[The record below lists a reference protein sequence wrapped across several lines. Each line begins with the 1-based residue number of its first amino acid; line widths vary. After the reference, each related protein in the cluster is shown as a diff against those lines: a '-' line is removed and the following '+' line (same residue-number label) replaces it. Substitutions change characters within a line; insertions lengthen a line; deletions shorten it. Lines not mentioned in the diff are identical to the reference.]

1 MEMRL
6 KSTASRSDNDI
17 TDEAAGRARV
27 EMAMQS
33 MQRRQAH
40 KEALARSNSDMRQRL
55 SQVKAK
61 TDVDVTDEEAGRFR
75 VEYAAAAQ
83 RRRAEE
89 AARRR
94 AENAA
99 LRERLKAVQSR
110 TDDGDAPGGYG
121 SPRPGSP
128 PLEPIERPSDVQHT
142 TYLRLREIEAN
153 MGRATQ
159 LKQQKAELKERARQE
174 ELAWKERGRQRFEE
188 RVARD
193 REIKAA
199 RKHCKLTN
207 QVRPGEATTP
217 LPDPLPRILPCL
229 CLSARGCGSAA
240 SRSAHL
246 SLRACA
252 SPCPLAHARPLSL
265 HVCACAMRARRRL
278 AGTFASRRSTG
289 RACASPSR
297 GATRKR

>member
-40 KEALARSNSDMRQRL
+40 KEALARSNSDMKQRL

-207 QVRPGEATTP
+207 QVRPREATTP
-217 LPDPLPRILPCL
+217 LPALCHGFCHADASAPEDAAVPPRAPPTC
-229 CLSARGCGSAA
+229 
-240 SRSAHL
+240 RSV
-246 SLRACA
+246 
-252 SPCPLAHARPLSL
+252 HARPLAL
-265 HVCACAMRARRRL
+265 LPTPAL
-278 AGTFASRRSTG
+278 
-289 RACASPSR
+289 
-297 GATRKR
+297 